1 VVRSQL
7 DIEQITAIL
16 AASPLVTS
24 WQVLIADE
32 TANRA
37 VYRIRCQ
44 LLREAYRLEI
54 RFIQT
59 AEEILYS
66 YQLFTD
72 KPIIRWDNAPHFPA
86 LRSFPRHV
94 HEETL
99 EVKESSIAGDTI
111 QDLPYILNQV
121 GLFLARPYE

>member
-1 VVRSQL
+1 VRSQL

-32 TANRA
+32 TANHA

-59 AEEILYS
+59 AEEMFYS
-66 YQLFTD
+66 YQLFTN

-86 LRSFPRHV
+86 LQGFPHHV
-94 HEETL
+94 HEKTL
-99 EVKESSIAGDTI
+99 EVKESSLTGDPI
-111 QDLPYILNQV
+111 QDLPHILNQV
-121 GLFLARPYE
+121 GVFLARPLE